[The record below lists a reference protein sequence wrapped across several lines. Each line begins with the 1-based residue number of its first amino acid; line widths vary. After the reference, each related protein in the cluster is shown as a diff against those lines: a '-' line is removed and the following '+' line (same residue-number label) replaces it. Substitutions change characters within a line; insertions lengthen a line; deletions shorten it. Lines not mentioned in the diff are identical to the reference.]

1 MVINIFFKIIF
12 FHTLSYTK
20 ITQNFK
26 VIACFSMCD
35 QCLTNKKIIH
45 LHENSHALKVISIT
59 SNPNIKNVKYSA

>member
-1 MVINIFFKIIF
+1 MLNAFFADNLKFYWMGINIFFKIIF

-35 QCLTNKKIIH
+35 QCLMNKKN
-45 LHENSHALKVISIT
+45 NSLT
-59 SNPNIKNVKYSA
+59 